1 MLLHNLCCLYKFWIL
16 FLSVG
21 YFHVKM
27 LMNVWWRMVG
37 VQRCA
42 TTQRE
47 VSSAAAFYQAMRS
60 QRTVSTVLVCKPA
73 ELSENGCVSN
83 YPVNFSLLA
92 KIYFCQF
99 CGPLY

>member
-1 MLLHNLCCLYKFWIL
+1 MLLHSLCCLWVLY
-16 FLSVG
+16 LSVE
-21 YFHVKM
+21 YFNVQT

-60 QRTVSTVLVCKPA
+60 ERTVPTVLVCKMA
-73 ELSENGCVSN
+73 ELSKYACVSN
-83 YPVNFSLLA
+83 
-92 KIYFCQF
+92 
-99 CGPLY
+99 